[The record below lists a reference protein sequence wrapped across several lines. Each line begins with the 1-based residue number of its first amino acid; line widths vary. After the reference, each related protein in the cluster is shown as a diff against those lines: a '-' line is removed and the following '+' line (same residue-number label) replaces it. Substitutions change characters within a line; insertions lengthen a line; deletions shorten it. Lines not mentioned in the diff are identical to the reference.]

1 MAELKLTNC
10 NNIKKF
16 ISFKIDGLDDA
27 IQVGIIYPN
36 RPNNFE
42 QALSIAYKGQVYN
55 FPFNATSEEIKL
67 INAQYDT
74 SEYFNEENPLEDM
87 FENGQQVKI
96 GNLYADKETYEW
108 LTTPNEEEDDI
119 SDWREN
125 TVFTDEPDPERVKA
139 CQDIFEGIGKV
150 TITLAEGQH
159 LHSHLRINDLRLFF
173 DLIEELDIKNGTD
186 FELFQSVIQEH
197 CINKGIYDLE
207 SIRNTWKE
215 FKESLENVSN
225 HVKNL

>member
-1 MAELKLTNC
+1 MAEIKLTNA
-10 NNIKKF
+10 NRIKKF
-16 ISFKIDGLDDA
+16 ISFSVEGLEDQ

-55 FPFNATSEEIKL
+55 FPLTATSEDIKK
-67 INAQYDT
+67 INASY
-74 SEYFNEENPLEDM
+74 EEENLLEDM

-108 LTTPNEEEDDI
+108 LTTPSDEDDI
-119 SDWREN
+119 DDWREN

-139 CQDIFEGIGKV
+139 CQDIFEGVDKV
-150 TITLAEGQH
+150 TVTLDQP
-159 LHSHLRINDLRLFF
+159 LNSKLQINDMRWFF
-173 DLIEELDIKNGTD
+173 DIIDEFNLCKEDIKT
-186 FELFQSVIQEH
+186 FVSVIKEH

-207 SIRNTWKE
+207 SIKNTWKE
-215 FKESLENVSN
+215 FKNSLENISE
-225 HVKNL
+225 HLKEI